1 MALYM
6 AKLHGRN
13 RAYGIRKLRRSDD
26 EAMARIERNLE
37 SAWANGMVEMHLEA
51 GPELARRGSGDADA
65 GQGSRAARRDR
76 RGRAHG
82 ASRRTHV
89 FRGPGVPRVRVS
101 GRRAGFR
108 PRDAW

>member
-13 RAYGIRKLRRSDD
+13 CAYGIRKLRRSDD

-51 GPELARRGSGDADA
+51 GPELADVEAAATPQSTR
-65 GQGSRAARRDR
+65 RAARREPPR
-76 RGRAHG
+76 TASHG
-82 ASRRTHV
+82 AWRR
-89 FRGPGVPRVRVS
+89 RPPS
-101 GRRAGFR
+101 GLAR
-108 PRDAW
+108 PR